1 MKLVIDIPDEVYEM
15 SEYSNILES
24 STYHLAR
31 CVKNGKPVKEAIIY
45 DDDGIGHKVYE
56 ECE

>member
-31 CVKNGKPVKEAIIY
+31 CVKKTASLSKKP
-45 DDDGIGHKVYE
+45 
-56 ECE
+56 

>member
-1 MKLVIDIPDEVYEM
+1 MKLVIDIPDEVYKM

-24 STYHLAR
+24 STYHLAI
-31 CVKNGKPVKEAIIY
+31 CVKNGKPVKETTIY
-45 DDDGIGHKVYE
+45 DDDGVGHRVYK